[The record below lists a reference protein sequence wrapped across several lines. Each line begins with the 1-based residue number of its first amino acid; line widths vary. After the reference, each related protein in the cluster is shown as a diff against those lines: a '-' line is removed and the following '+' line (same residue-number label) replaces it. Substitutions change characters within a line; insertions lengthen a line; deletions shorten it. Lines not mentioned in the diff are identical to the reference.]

1 MESSAS
7 QTRAPIVAA
16 FAPGPA
22 AHEPIEFGLAASR
35 ITGAPLVI
43 VAVQHGTPVFN
54 DLVYE
59 HDDEIARLRKELIRQ
74 GIADP
79 DIRVFDD
86 SSGARGLARA
96 MDEIRPE
103 LIVLGASRRGTP
115 RTLGTTA
122 QRVIHASSCPVAIVP
137 LGYQR
142 PEGGVQ
148 LIGAAYSPSDEGRE
162 ALQAAVALARAAGG
176 RIRAIT
182 VLDPKHAA
190 EQSHGLL
197 AEQHH
202 DVSPTEGAAAK
213 ERIGTEGELS
223 AAVAELAG
231 GVDVDIDVLFNEAA
245 EGLLAA
251 SRHVDMLIMGSRALA
266 PKRAVLLGSVSRKV
280 IASAAC
286 PVLVLPRGAEAKTES
301 LIADAETQAT
311 RAT

>member
-22 AHEPIEFGLAASR
+22 AREPVEFGLAASR

-43 VAVQHGTPVFN
+43 VSVEHGTPLFN
-54 DLVYE
+54 ELVYE
-59 HDDEIARLRKELIRQ
+59 HDDEIARLRKELVRSGIR
-74 GIADP
+74 DP

-96 MDEIRPE
+96 MDEINPE
-103 LIVLGASRRGTP
+103 LIVLSASRRGTP

-162 ALQAAVALARAAGG
+162 ALQAAVALARAAGV
-176 RIRAIT
+176 RVRAIM
-182 VLDPKHAA
+182 VQDPKHAGD
-190 EQSHGLL
+190 QSHGLL

-202 DVSPTEGAAAK
+202 DVNPSEGKAAR
-213 ERIGTEGELS
+213 ERVGATDELS
-223 AAVAELAG
+223 AAVAELAK
-231 GVDVDIDVLFNEAA
+231 GVDVDIDVLVNEPA

-251 SRHVDMLIMGSRALA
+251 SRNVDMLIMGSRALA
-266 PKRAVLLGSVSRKV
+266 PKRSVLLGSVSRKV
-280 IASAAC
+280 IAAAAC
-286 PVLVLPRGAEAKTES
+286 PVLVLPRGTEAQTDA
-301 LIADAETQAT
+301 LLADAEAQAART
-311 RAT
+311 S

>member
-7 QTRAPIVAA
+7 QIRAPIVAA

-22 AHEPIEFGLAASR
+22 AQEPIDFGLAASR

-43 VAVQHGTPVFN
+43 VSVEHGVPLMN
-54 DLVYE
+54 DVVYE
-59 HDDEIARLRKELIRQ
+59 HDEEIARLRKDLVHR
-74 GIADP
+74 GIKDP

-86 SSGARGLARA
+86 RTAARGLAQA
-96 MDEIRPE
+96 MDEIGPE

-137 LGYQR
+137 GGYRR
-142 PEGGVQ
+142 PEGGVR
-148 LIGAAYSPSDEGRE
+148 LIGAAYTPTDEGRE
-162 ALQAAVALARAAGG
+162 ALKAAIALARAANV
-176 RIRAIT
+176 RVLAIT
-182 VLDPKHAA
+182 VLDTKHAA
-190 EQSHGLL
+190 QQSHGML

-202 DVSPTEGAAAK
+202 DVSPSERDAAR
-213 ERIGTEGELS
+213 ERLDAEGELD
-223 AAVAELAG
+223 AVVAELGAG
-231 GVDVDIDVLFNEAA
+231 VEIETDVLFNDAA

-251 SRHVDMLIMGSRALA
+251 SRHVDMLIMGSRALG

-280 IASAAC
+280 IAAATC
-286 PVLVLPRGAEAKTES
+286 PVVVLPRGADAKT
-301 LIADAETQAT
+301 DALLANAQSQAA

>member
-7 QTRAPIVAA
+7 QSRAPIVAA

-43 VAVQHGTPVFN
+43 VSVDHGVPLMN
-54 DLVYE
+54 DVVYE
-59 HDDEIARLRKELIRQ
+59 HDDQISQLRKELVRR
-74 GIADP
+74 GIHDP

-86 SSGARGLARA
+86 SSAARGLAQA
-96 MDEIRPE
+96 MDEISPE

-137 LGYQR
+137 LGYRR
-142 PEGGVQ
+142 PEGGIR
-148 LIGAAYSPSDEGRE
+148 LIGAAYTVTDEGRE
-162 ALQAAVALARAAGG
+162 ALHAAIALARAASV
-176 RIRAIT
+176 RVLAIT

-190 EQSHGLL
+190 QQSHGML

-202 DVSPTEGAAAK
+202 DVSPSERQAARGRLDA
-213 ERIGTEGELS
+213 ESEL
-223 AAVAELAG
+223 AAVVAELGA
-231 GVDVDIDVLFNEAA
+231 GVDVETDVLFNEAA

-251 SRHVDMLIMGSRALA
+251 SRHVDMLIMGSRALG

-280 IASAAC
+280 IAAATC
-286 PVLVLPRGAEAKTES
+286 PVLVLPRGADAKTDA
-301 LIADAETQAT
+301 LLADAQTQAARGT
-311 RAT
+311 

>member
-22 AHEPIEFGLAASR
+22 AHEPVEFGLAASR

-43 VAVQHGTPVFN
+43 VSVEHGTPLFN

-59 HDDEIARLRKELIRQ
+59 HDDEIARLRQELVRSGIR
-74 GIADP
+74 DP

-103 LIVLGASRRGTP
+103 LIVLSASRRGTP

-162 ALQAAVALARAAGG
+162 ALQAAVTLARAAGV
-176 RIRAIT
+176 RVRVIE
-182 VLDPKHAA
+182 VQDPKHAGD
-190 EQSHGLL
+190 QSHGLL
-197 AEQHH
+197 AEEHR
-202 DVSPTEGAAAK
+202 DVSRSEREAARERAGATGK
-213 ERIGTEGELS
+213 LS
-223 AAVAELAG
+223 AAVAELAN
-231 GVDVDIDVLFNEAA
+231 GVDVEIDVLVNEPA

-251 SRHVDMLIMGSRALA
+251 SRNVDMLIMGSRALG

-280 IASAAC
+280 IAAAAC
-286 PVLVLPRGAEAKTES
+286 PVLVLPRGAQAQTDA
-301 LIADAETQAT
+301 LLADAEAQA
-311 RAT
+311 AQAN